1 MVGAM
6 RAREW
11 PGPVR
16 LSDPFEE
23 LFVGGV
29 GAVVPDDARCLDRLP
44 GVPGWQ
50 KPKFDASL
58 PITPGGLSEKV
69 GIFVSELPE
78 PSKIAF
84 AVQNATDGKLAPILR
99 DEGIAMADL
108 LSFALFRAR
117 RGPGNA
123 GAFVA
128 AVRTAIKSYRHQWAV
143 SGGNGGSAAM
153 GRGPGFVGHLED
165 CLRRGLLS

>member
-1 MVGAM
+1 
-6 RAREW
+6 
-11 PGPVR
+11 
-16 LSDPFEE
+16 L
-23 LFVGGV
+23 
-29 GAVVPDDARCLDRLP
+29 
-44 GVPGWQ
+44 
-50 KPKFDASL
+50 
-58 PITPGGLSEKV
+58 
-69 GIFVSELPE
+69 VSEPELPDT
-78 PSKIAF
+78 AF
-84 AVQNATDGKLAPILR
+84 AVKVASGGKPVLILR
-99 DEGIAMADL
+99 DETIAMADL